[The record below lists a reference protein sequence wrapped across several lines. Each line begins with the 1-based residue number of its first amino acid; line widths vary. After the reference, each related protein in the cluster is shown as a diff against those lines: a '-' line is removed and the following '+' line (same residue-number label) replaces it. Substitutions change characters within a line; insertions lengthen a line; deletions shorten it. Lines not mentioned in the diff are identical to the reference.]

1 MFKILGNQATDT
13 PWYPPSPSDS
23 FSPCTSIFILFL
35 SFALW
40 RNSKIIQLDVFAKPA
55 QSFLSF
61 FVARRRSV
69 LSVEPGRAPP
79 R

>member
-13 PWYPPSPSDS
+13 PSSSDS